1 MERGAGVSAVLAA
14 IDASAAARPVLQVA
28 RSLGRAL
35 GLPVVGL
42 HVRQDG
48 DDPPRLLA
56 GRAGVELRLAGGV
69 PAEEIVAGLGGAD
82 VALAVLGVRGNP
94 AGRRPAGS
102 TALAVA
108 TRAAKPVVVVPP
120 EPFDPPPAG
129 LHRVLVPL
137 DGTADAARAVEEA
150 MGWFA
155 GSGVEVVSLHVFDAA
170 TVPRF
175 WDRPEHDHAAWT
187 GEFLARNV
195 PAAGARLEVRSGWPA
210 DRILEVATAERADMI
225 ALGWHR
231 RLAPDRAAVVRE
243 VLARTPVPVIL
254 LPWPG

>member
-1 MERGAGVSAVLAA
+1 MKAILAA
-14 IDASAAARPVLQVA
+14 VDTSAAARPVLQVA
-28 RSLGRAL
+28 AAL
-35 GLPVVGL
+35 GQVLQLPVIGL

-48 DDPPRLLA
+48 EHPARLLA
-56 GRAGVELRLAGGV
+56 GGVGVPLRLANGA
-69 PAEEIVAGLGGAD
+69 PAVAIVAALGDAD
-82 VALAVLGVRGNP
+82 VALAVLGVRGSP

-108 TRAAKPVVVVPP
+108 TRATKPVVVVPP
-120 EPFDPPPAG
+120 EPLDPPPAG

-137 DGTADAARAVEEA
+137 DGTPDAARAVEQA

-155 GSGVEVVSLHVFDAA
+155 GSGVEIVSLHVFDAA

-175 WDRPEHDHAAWT
+175 WDRPEHDHAAWSA
-187 GEFLARNV
+187 EFLARNV
-195 PAAGARLEVRSGWPA
+195 PATSARLQVRSGWPS

-225 ALGWHR
+225 ALGWRR

-254 LPWPG
+254 LPSPA